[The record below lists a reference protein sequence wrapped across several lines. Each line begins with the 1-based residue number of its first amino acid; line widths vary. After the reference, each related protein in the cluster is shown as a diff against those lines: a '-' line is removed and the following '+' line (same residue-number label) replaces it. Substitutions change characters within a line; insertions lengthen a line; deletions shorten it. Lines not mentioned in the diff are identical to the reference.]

1 MKKPENLILPTAMM
15 IGLLASSAPAFA
27 HHSFAAEFDAKK
39 PVTLTGTVVRLEW
52 TNPHAHFYISV
63 KDQGG
68 AATVWEFELA
78 SPNGLMRH
86 GWSRNSL
93 KPGDVVT
100 VMGYLAKDG
109 SKLAN
114 ARSVSL
120 PDGRKIFAGSSEDG
134 GPTQ

>member
-1 MKKPENLILPTAMM
+1 MKKPENLILPAAMM

-68 AATVWEFELA
+68 AATVWEF
-78 SPNGLMRH
+78 
-86 GWSRNSL
+86 
-93 KPGDVVT
+93 
-100 VMGYLAKDG
+100 
-109 SKLAN
+109 
-114 ARSVSL
+114 
-120 PDGRKIFAGSSEDG
+120 
-134 GPTQ
+134 